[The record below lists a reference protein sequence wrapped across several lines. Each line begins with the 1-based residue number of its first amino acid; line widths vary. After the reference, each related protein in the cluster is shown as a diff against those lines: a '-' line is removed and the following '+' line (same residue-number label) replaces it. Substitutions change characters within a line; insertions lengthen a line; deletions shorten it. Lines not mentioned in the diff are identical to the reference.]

1 MEGEPRMRELMAKNV
16 IAVWLDL
23 ECASG
28 NDARTTESESRVGAK
43 IMPFLIAGSDL
54 VGSGFG
60 FNANFGE
67 TSC

>member
-28 NDARTTESESRVGAK
+28 NDAHASESESRAGAK
-43 IMPFLIAGSDL
+43 IMPFLIAGSM
-54 VGSGFG
+54 GSGFG